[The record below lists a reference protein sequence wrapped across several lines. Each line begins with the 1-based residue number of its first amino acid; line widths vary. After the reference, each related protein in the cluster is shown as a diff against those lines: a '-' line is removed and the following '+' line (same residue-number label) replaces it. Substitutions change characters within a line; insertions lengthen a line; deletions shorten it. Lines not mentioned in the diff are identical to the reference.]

1 PLVGAHQGAFF
12 LMDSSGGEAKLRML
26 AGYACEAEDMK
37 GREIPLGE
45 GLVGQCAMEGKGIL
59 LEGAPHDYLRVSSGL
74 GSAAPASIVVLPVLF
89 EGQVKAVIELASPG
103 GFNAMPEMFLD
114 QLTESIGIAINTIE
128 AHTRTGAP
136 LKHSRALAGAPPS
149 RQEAL

>member
-1 PLVGAHQGAFF
+1 NLARFTRMLQGQRDLLPVSRLILSELAPLVGAHQGAFF

-89 EGQVKAVIELASPG
+89 EGEVKAVIELASLG
-103 GFNAMPEMFLD
+103 GFNAM
-114 QLTESIGIAINTIE
+114 
-128 AHTRTGAP
+128 H
-136 LKHSRALAGAPPS
+136 
-149 RQEAL
+149 